1 MDCNFFVSS
10 IISSMT
16 EVNSQGSYEVA

>member
-1 MDCNFFVSS
+1 
-10 IISSMT
+10 MT